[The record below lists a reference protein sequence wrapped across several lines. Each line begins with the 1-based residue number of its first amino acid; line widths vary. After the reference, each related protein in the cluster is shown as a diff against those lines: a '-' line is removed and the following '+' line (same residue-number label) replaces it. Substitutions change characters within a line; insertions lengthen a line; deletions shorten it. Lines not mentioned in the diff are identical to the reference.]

1 MYDELVDFRAAAIT
15 VFDAPNDSLGER
27 MVSLF
32 TKPLESY
39 KPLSMSLLFMSGV
52 SEESNRKLRENYS
65 TQMIDTLAARLS
77 GPDARLR
84 AELAM
89 SMVVGVAIM
98 RRRMMAAMP
107 PAPRTRWLPCTHHLS
122 KSSSTGERRH
132 NSCLV
137 NIRSPNVGE
146 RIFT

>member
-1 MYDELVDFRAAAIT
+1 
-15 VFDAPNDSLGER
+15 

-65 TQMIDTLAARLS
+65 TQMIDTLAGRLS

-98 RRRMMAAMP
+98 RRRMMAGHATGTQDEVVALY
-107 PAPRTRWLPCTHHLS
+107 AP
-122 KSSSTGERRH
+122 
-132 NSCLV
+132 LV
-137 NIRSPNVGE
+137 QKLLDG
-146 RIFT
+146 

>member
-1 MYDELVDFRAAAIT
+1 
-15 VFDAPNDSLGER
+15 

-65 TQMIDTLAARLS
+65 TQMIDALAARLP

-89 SMVVGVAIM
+89 SMVAGVAVM
-98 RRRMMAAMP
+98 RRRMLAGHATGTQAEVVAMY
-107 PAPRTRWLPCTHHLS
+107 AP
-122 KSSSTGERRH
+122 
-132 NSCLV
+132 LV
-137 NIRSPNVGE
+137 QKLLDG
-146 RIFT
+146 